1 MGVVV
6 EVLLPAFVA
15 CLVLTGIHTYL
26 GLHVVSRGV
35 IFVDLALA
43 QIAAL
48 GATFAFL
55 LGHDPGGTQGYLYS
69 LGFTFVGAAIFSLS
83 RLRDERIPQEAIIG
97 ITFAVSSAAAI
108 LIADRAPSGA
118 EHVEQMLTGALLWVP
133 WPTIVKTGLIYAG
146 IGVFHWFF
154 RHHFL
159 TISLEPERAHEEGW
173 SVRWWDFLFYTS
185 FGFVITSSVAMAGI
199 LLVFSFLI
207 IPSVI
212 GMLFAHSI
220 RTRLIIGW
228 SVGTAVSMSGLTLSY
243 AYDLP
248 SGPAVVVTFGMA
260 LILAGVVRYVTRASS
275 PATALAKVGSAA
287 AAVLVGLWLAFT
299 FTGAPV
305 AGTAALSAEHA
316 EGGEGEDD
324 TAQIAREA
332 LARLASTGEGEAP
345 PADAVRTVV
354 SLADDVHRLMASG
367 EIQVEP
373 AAVAALARGDESG
386 LDEVL
391 EEIAHH
397 AEDPW
402 ARLEGAEALIARGD
416 VVGVEALIELL
427 ESDVPP
433 FLQQQAAETLRK
445 VTGESFEFDPQA
457 DRDAKAEAVRRWQA
471 WWRTHR
477 GETLQNAVNQ

>member
-1 MGVVV
+1 MGVVL

-55 LGHDPGGTQGYLYS
+55 LGHDPAGTHGYLYS

-97 ITFAVSSAAAI
+97 ITFAVASAGAI

-146 IGVFHWFF
+146 IGAFHWFL
-154 RHHFL
+154 RHRFL

-173 SVRWWDFLFYTS
+173 SLRWWDFLFYTS

-212 GMLFAHSI
+212 AMLFSRSI
-220 RTRLIIGW
+220 RARLVIGW
-228 SVGTAVSMSGLTLSY
+228 SVGTIVSMSGLSLSY

-260 LILAGVVRYVTRASS
+260 LVLAGVVRYVAMASS
-275 PATALAKVGSAA
+275 RATAVAKVGTAT
-287 AAVLVGLWLAFT
+287 AVLVAGLWLAFT
-299 FTGAPV
+299 FTGAPE
-305 AGTAALSAEHA
+305 AGTTGLAVEHGD
-316 EGGEGEDD
+316 EGTRDP
-324 TAQIAREA
+324 AQVAQDA
-332 LARLASTGEGEAP
+332 LARLTEVSDDEPP
-345 PADAVRTVV
+345 PADVVRALV
-354 SLADDVHRLMASG
+354 SLADELHRLMASG
-367 EIQVEP
+367 GIRVEA
-373 AAVAALARGDESG
+373 AAVAALARGDEPG

-402 ARLEGAEALIARGD
+402 ARLEGAHALITRGD
-416 VVGVEALIELL
+416 VVGVEALLELL

-433 FLQQQAAETLRK
+433 FLQLQAAETLRE
-445 VTGESFEFDPQA
+445 VTGEDFGFDPQA
-457 DRDAKAEAVRRWQA
+457 DRDSKAEAVRRWRT

-477 GETLQNAVNQ
+477 GETLLEPGPS